1 MSNIRRL
8 FVEKKDA
15 FAVEAHGL
23 LADLRNNL
31 GMSNLTGMRIVNRYD
46 VMGLSDEEFAM
57 AKQLVLSEPP
67 VDNVVEEELPLAAG
81 EAAFAVELL
90 PGQYDQREDFA
101 EQCIQ
106 LITQK
111 ERPMVAAAKVYV
123 LEGELTAEEVEKIKA
138 YCINPIEAR
147 EAEQAKPETLIST
160 CEEPEKVKAV
170 TGFLTMSK
178 EEAEALRQS
187 MGLAMSLDDLLWCQ
201 KYSKAVWF

>member
-1 MSNIRRL
+1 MSNIRRVY
-8 FVEKKDA
+8 VEKKDA

-31 GMSNLTGMRIVNRYD
+31 GMSALKGMRIVNRYD

-57 AKQLVLSEPP
+57 AKDLVLSEPP
-67 VDNVVEEELPLAAG
+67 VDKVLEEELPLAAG
-81 EAAFAVELL
+81 EQAFAVELL

-111 ERPMVAAAKVYV
+111 DRPMVAAAKVYV
-123 LEGELTAEEVEKIKA
+123 LEGALSEEEVAKIKA

-147 EAEQAKPETLIST
+147 EAEAAKPETLIST
-160 CEEPEKVKAV
+160 CEEPEKVKSVA
-170 TGFLTMSK
+170 GFLTMTR
-178 EEAEALRQS
+178 E
-187 MGLAMSLDDLLWCQ
+187 
-201 KYSKAVWF
+201 

>member
-67 VDNVVEEELPLAAG
+67 VDNGRGAAAG
-81 EAAFAVELL
+81 CRRGCL
-90 PGQYDQREDFA
+90 R
-101 EQCIQ
+101 
-106 LITQK
+106 
-111 ERPMVAAAKVYV
+111 RRAAARSIRP
-123 LEGELTAEEVEKIKA
+123 A
-138 YCINPIEAR
+138 
-147 EAEQAKPETLIST
+147 
-160 CEEPEKVKAV
+160 
-170 TGFLTMSK
+170 
-178 EEAEALRQS
+178 
-187 MGLAMSLDDLLWCQ
+187 
-201 KYSKAVWF
+201 

>member
-101 EQCIQ
+101 EQCI
-106 LITQK
+106 
-111 ERPMVAAAKVYV
+111 
-123 LEGELTAEEVEKIKA
+123 
-138 YCINPIEAR
+138 
-147 EAEQAKPETLIST
+147 S
-160 CEEPEKVKAV
+160 
-170 TGFLTMSK
+170 
-178 EEAEALRQS
+178 
-187 MGLAMSLDDLLWCQ
+187 
-201 KYSKAVWF
+201 

>member
-67 VDNVVEEELPLAAG
+67 FV
-81 EAAFAVELL
+81 LL
-90 PGQYDQREDFA
+90 NR
-101 EQCIQ
+101 
-106 LITQK
+106 
-111 ERPMVAAAKVYV
+111 
-123 LEGELTAEEVEKIKA
+123 TASAI
-138 YCINPIEAR
+138 PR
-147 EAEQAKPETLIST
+147 W
-160 CEEPEKVKAV
+160 
-170 TGFLTMSK
+170 
-178 EEAEALRQS
+178 LR
-187 MGLAMSLDDLLWCQ
+187 GGRR
-201 KYSKAVWF
+201 

>member
-67 VDNVVEEELPLAAG
+67 VDNVVEAG
-81 EAAFAVELL
+81 CRRGCL
-90 PGQYDQREDFA
+90 R
-101 EQCIQ
+101 
-106 LITQK
+106 
-111 ERPMVAAAKVYV
+111 RRAAARSIRP
-123 LEGELTAEEVEKIKA
+123 A
-138 YCINPIEAR
+138 
-147 EAEQAKPETLIST
+147 
-160 CEEPEKVKAV
+160 
-170 TGFLTMSK
+170 
-178 EEAEALRQS
+178 
-187 MGLAMSLDDLLWCQ
+187 
-201 KYSKAVWF
+201 

>member
-67 VDNVVEEELPLAAG
+67 VDNVVLGPAAG
-81 EAAFAVELL
+81 CRRGCL
-90 PGQYDQREDFA
+90 R
-101 EQCIQ
+101 
-106 LITQK
+106 
-111 ERPMVAAAKVYV
+111 RRAAARSIRP
-123 LEGELTAEEVEKIKA
+123 A
-138 YCINPIEAR
+138 
-147 EAEQAKPETLIST
+147 
-160 CEEPEKVKAV
+160 
-170 TGFLTMSK
+170 
-178 EEAEALRQS
+178 
-187 MGLAMSLDDLLWCQ
+187 
-201 KYSKAVWF
+201 